1 MKDIVLDRL
10 SKYYRNE
17 YQRDN
22 FDSFLKAIK
31 FSYNIPSIHIGGT
44 NGKGSTA
51 IFISNI
57 LIDAGYKVGL
67 FTSPYFYR
75 VNEQTKINNKSIPD
89 AYYLSILDKY
99 EKQFKKY
106 DLSSFEIEVFVS
118 LNYFISERVDIA
130 VIECGMGGEDDATNI
145 FNPLISIITS
155 ISLEHTDF
163 LGKSV
168 AEIAFNKAGIIK
180 PRVPVIISDIVEEA
194 KEVIKKVAKE
204 NKSDLISIRD
214 AINIELKDEGYIFT
228 YSPIENLYIPVKS
241 LYLIKD
247 ASLAIEAIQLL
258 SNFNI
263 SEDNIRNGIKN
274 FFNPGR
280 MEIVNSNPLVIV
292 DGAHNPEGIK
302 ELIKSMEKIEDG
314 RHIKIIFACFKD
326 KNIALMLDDL
336 SVLSSDITL
345 TTFDHYRAR
354 KEEDY
359 FLYLEE
365 YKFVEDYKSL
375 IESSLN
381 NEEDQII
388 LITGSLAFASK
399 ARQLFEVKEYE

>member
-1 MKDIVLDRL
+1 MKDIVLDKL

-22 FDSFLKAIK
+22 FDSFLSACK
-31 FSYNIPSIHIGGT
+31 FDYKVPSIHIAGT

-75 VNEQTKINNKSIPD
+75 VNEQTKINNISISD
-89 AYYLSILDKY
+89 EYYLSILNKY

-106 DLSSFEIEVFVS
+106 DLSAFEIEVFVS
-118 LNYFISERVDIA
+118 LNYFKDEKVDIA
-130 VIECGMGGEDDATNI
+130 IIECGMGGEDDATNI
-145 FNPLISIITS
+145 FSPILSIITS
-155 ISLEHTDF
+155 ISLEHTEY
-163 LGKSV
+163 LGRSI
-168 AEIAFNKAGIIK
+168 AEIAYNKAGIIS
-180 PRVPVIISDIVEEA
+180 PFVPAVISDLEDEA
-194 KEVIKKVAKE
+194 KEVIKTVAKE
-204 NKSDLISIRD
+204 NKSSLISTREVIDIR
-214 AINIELKDEGYIFT
+214 LTDEGYNFT
-228 YSPIENLYIPVKS
+228 YAPFENLFVPVKS
-241 LYLIKD
+241 LFILKD
-247 ASLAIEAIQLL
+247 AALAIEAVQLL
-258 SNFNI
+258 KQFNI
-263 SEDNIRNGIKN
+263 NEDNIKNGLSN

-280 MEIVNSNPLVIV
+280 MEIVNQNPLVIV

-302 ELIKSMEKIEDG
+302 ELIKSMDKIENG

-326 KNIALMLDDL
+326 KNISIMLDSL

-365 YKFVEDYKSL
+365 YKFNEDYKSL
-375 IESSLN
+375 ILSEI
-381 NEEDQII
+381 EKATDDII
-388 LITGSLAFASK
+388 LITGSLAFA
-399 ARQLFEVKEYE
+399 ARARKLFEVKNYE